1 MLPHLESIPVD
12 VLSQIA
18 FFTVASA
25 PFTGLG
31 AVLQLLLCSRN
42 LHDALSLKSCPQLY
56 ARVFRSRFDLVA
68 HLRRSKLA
76 SPTTTN
82 LALELQRRCA
92 VLRRIRHRHVADHI
106 LPDLW
111 MIYLMLLESDG
122 MNESQLHS
130 AGIAQY
136 IRMLLKRQQGV
147 LRDDT
152 ARALAISVACLVWS
166 HKFITDMP
174 SEERSQTLSELRPFV
189 TGSSNNVLSF
199 NVNSGM
205 RRCSLSFDGSDNR
218 APEMIPGACVENK
231 YRALLSSIYTREYT
245 LTAPSLLSASIFLTF
260 ALKEAIALQVP
271 KHLPQTQVVA
281 RPTEHDGPTI
291 EDFFAIT
298 RRRTPLVADSG
309 HQNPSRE
316 PFADRTGRKMRASR
330 SLAHDEEFYRIAH
343 RLGLPDDTWE
353 LRSCIGLLSG
363 TWEGTYI
370 TRLKPPQTSP
380 TSFCQCPSQKP
391 DPTVSPD
398 FVSRHPIQCR
408 LEEHLCFTPCMPLAS
423 VPRNGDFGE
432 SAFKHLFMNDCE
444 GVTVRVVLTTAN
456 EFSDATG
463 TSKHRYE
470 LFRPTDTSEN
480 YRDPRHALDV
490 VITGETPR
498 RLEATWG
505 AFIFFGRIRLSDGLV
520 TLTRKPKYSGD
531 EGRGT
536 WIFEG
541 YIHNRRS
548 FVGRWR
554 SFGVSERESLRGI
567 FSLTK
572 VDDPPSHLYSSL

>member
-1 MLPHLESIPVD
+1 MLPHLESIPID

-18 FFTVASA
+18 FFTVASP

-31 AVLQLLLCSRN
+31 PVLQLLLCSRS
-42 LHDALSLKSCPQLY
+42 LHDALSLNSCPQLY
-56 ARVFRSRFDLVA
+56 ARVFRTRFDLVA

-92 VLRRIRHRHVADHI
+92 VLRRIRHRHIADHSI

-111 MIYLMLLESDG
+111 TIYLMLLESDG
-122 MNESQLHS
+122 MNEFQLHS

-136 IRMLLKRQQGV
+136 IRILLKRCLGQQGV
-147 LRDDT
+147 PRDDT

-174 SEERSQTLSELRPFV
+174 SEERSQMLSELRPFV
-189 TGSSNNVLSF
+189 LSL
-199 NVNSGM
+199 NMNSDT
-205 RRCSLSFDGSDNR
+205 RRCPLSFDGSYTR
-218 APEMIPGACVENK
+218 GTEVLLGARVENNN
-231 YRALLSSIYTREYT
+231 YRALISSIYTREYA
-245 LTAPSLLSASIFLTF
+245 LTAPNLLSASIFLTF

-309 HQNPSRE
+309 DHTPSRE
-316 PFADRTGRKMRASR
+316 PFADRTGRKIRASR

-343 RLGLPDDTWE
+343 RLGSPDDTWE

-363 TWEGTYI
+363 TWEGTYM
-370 TRLKPPQTSP
+370 TSP
-380 TSFCQCPSQKP
+380 TSFCRCPSQKS

-408 LEEHLCFTPCMPLAS
+408 LEEHLCFTPSIPLPS
-423 VPRNGDFGE
+423 VPQNGDFGE
-432 SAFKHLFMNDCE
+432 SALKHLFMNDCE
-444 GVTVRVVLTTAN
+444 GLTVRVVLT
-456 EFSDATG
+456 
-463 TSKHRYE
+463 
-470 LFRPTDTSEN
+470 N

-554 SFGVSERESLRGI
+554 SFGLSELESLRGI

-572 VDDPPSHLYSSL
+572 VDDPPSHLYCRL

>member
-42 LHDALSLKSCPQLY
+42 LHDALSLTSCPQLY
-56 ARVFRSRFDLVA
+56 ARVFRIRFDLVA

-92 VLRRIRHRHVADHI
+92 VLRRIRHRHVADHSI

-111 MIYLMLLESDG
+111 TIYLMLLESDG

-136 IRMLLKRQQGV
+136 IRILLKRCLGQQGV
-147 LRDDT
+147 LP
-152 ARALAISVACLVWS
+152 ISVACLVWS
-166 HKFITDMP
+166 HSVPDLMHRPEFIADMP

-189 TGSSNNVLSF
+189 TGSSNVMN
-199 NVNSGM
+199 GM
-205 RRCSLSFDGSDNR
+205 RRCPLSFDGSYNR
-218 APEMIPGACVENK
+218 ALEMMPGACVGNN
-231 YRALLSSIYTREYT
+231 YRSLFSSIYTREYT

-316 PFADRTGRKMRASR
+316 PFADRAGRKMRASR
-330 SLAHDEEFYRIAH
+330 SLAHDEEFYRVAH

-363 TWEGTYI
+363 TWE
-370 TRLKPPQTSP
+370 
-380 TSFCQCPSQKP
+380 
-391 DPTVSPD
+391 D

-408 LEEHLCFTPCMPLAS
+408 LEEHLCFTPCMPLPS
-423 VPRNGDFGE
+423 VPRN
-432 SAFKHLFMNDCE
+432 
-444 GVTVRVVLTTAN
+444 AN

-572 VDDPPSHLYSSL
+572 VDDPPSHLYPGL

>member
-12 VLSQIA
+12 VLAQIA

-42 LHDALSLKSCPQLY
+42 IHDALSLKSCPQLY

-92 VLRRIRHRHVADHI
+92 VLRRIRHRHVADHSI

-111 MIYLMLLESDG
+111 TIYLMLLESDG
-122 MNESQLHS
+122 MNESQLHT

-136 IRMLLKRQQGV
+136 IRTLLKRYLGQQGV

-189 TGSSNNVLSF
+189 TGSTNV
-199 NVNSGM
+199 M
-205 RRCSLSFDGSDNR
+205 
-218 APEMIPGACVENK
+218 K
-231 YRALLSSIYTREYT
+231 EYT

-298 RRRTPLVADSG
+298 RRRTPLVADLG

-316 PFADRTGRKMRASR
+316 PFADRAGRKMRESR

-353 LRSCIGLLSG
+353 LRSCIGMLSG
-363 TWEGTYI
+363 TWED
-370 TRLKPPQTSP
+370 L
-380 TSFCQCPSQKP
+380 
-391 DPTVSPD
+391 TVSPD
-398 FVSRHPIQCR
+398 FVSRHPVQCR
-408 LEEHLCFTPCMPLAS
+408 LEEHLCFTPCVPLPS

-432 SAFKHLFMNDCE
+432 
-444 GVTVRVVLTTAN
+444 
-456 EFSDATG
+456 
-463 TSKHRYE
+463 
-470 LFRPTDTSEN
+470 
-480 YRDPRHALDV
+480 DPRHALDV

-541 YIHNRRS
+541 YIHNRCS

-554 SFGVSERESLRGI
+554 SFAVSERESLRGI

-572 VDDPPSHLYSSL
+572 VDDPPSHLYCGL

>member
-76 SPTTTN
+76 PPTTTN

-92 VLRRIRHRHVADHI
+92 VLRRIRHRHVADHSI

-111 MIYLMLLESDG
+111 TIYLMLLESDG

-136 IRMLLKRQQGV
+136 IRTLLKRCLGQQGV

-189 TGSSNNVLSF
+189 TGSSNNVLSLD
-199 NVNSGM
+199 VNNGM
-205 RRCSLSFDGSDNR
+205 RRYPLSFDGSYNR
-218 APEMIPGACVENK
+218 TPEMMPGACVENN

-316 PFADRTGRKMRASR
+316 PFADRAGRKMRASR
-330 SLAHDEEFYRIAH
+330 SLAHDEEFYRVAH

-363 TWEGTYI
+363 TWEGTYM
-370 TRLKPPQTSP
+370 TSP
-380 TSFCQCPSQKP
+380 TSFCRCPSQKS
-391 DPTVSPD
+391 DLTVSPD
-398 FVSRHPIQCR
+398 FVSRHPVQCR
-408 LEEHLCFTPCMPLAS
+408 LEEHLCFTPCVPLPS

-432 SAFKHLFMNDCE
+432 SAFEHLFMNDCE
-444 GVTVRVVLTTAN
+444 GTAN

-470 LFRPTDTSEN
+470 LLRPTDTSEN

>member
-56 ARVFRSRFDLVA
+56 ARVFRSRFDLVS

-92 VLRRIRHRHVADHI
+92 VLRRIRHRLVAEHSI

-111 MIYLMLLESDG
+111 TIYLMLLESDG

-136 IRMLLKRQQGV
+136 IRTLLKRYPGQQGV

-189 TGSSNNVLSF
+189 TGGTGRCPLSLHK
-199 NVNSGM
+199 SY
-205 RRCSLSFDGSDNR
+205 NR
-218 APEMIPGACVENK
+218 APEMIPGACVENN
-231 YRALLSSIYTREYT
+231 YRTLISSIYTREYT

-316 PFADRTGRKMRASR
+316 PFANRAGRKMRASR
-330 SLAHDEEFYRIAH
+330 SLAHDEEFYRVAR
-343 RLGLPDDTWE
+343 RLDLTDDTWE

-363 TWEGTYI
+363 TWEGTYMVGDA
-370 TRLKPPQTSP
+370 
-380 TSFCQCPSQKP
+380 TSFCQCPSPKS

-408 LEEHLCFTPCMPLAS
+408 LEEHLCFTPCMPLPN

-432 SAFKHLFMNDCE
+432 SAFKHLFMNDS
-444 GVTVRVVLTTAN
+444 N

-470 LFRPTDTSEN
+470 LFRPTDTPEN

-541 YIHNRRS
+541 YIHNRCS

-567 FSLTK
+567 FSLSK
-572 VDDPPSHLYSSL
+572 VDDPPSHLYCGL

>member
-25 PFTGLG
+25 PFSGLG
-31 AVLQLLLCSRN
+31 AILQLLLCSRN

-56 ARVFRSRFDLVA
+56 ARVFQSRFDLFA

-92 VLRRIRHRHVADHI
+92 VLRSIRHRHIADHNI

-111 MIYLMLLESDG
+111 TIYLMLLESDG

-136 IRMLLKRQQGV
+136 IRMLLKRCLGQQGV

-174 SEERSQTLSELRPFV
+174 SEERSQTLLELRPFV
-189 TGSSNNVLSF
+189 TGSTNILSF
-199 NVNSGM
+199 NVNSGA
-205 RRCSLSFDGSDNR
+205 RRCLLSFDGSYNR
-218 APEMIPGACVENK
+218 APELMPSACDENNH
-231 YRALLSSIYTREYT
+231 RALVSSIYTREYK

-271 KHLPQTQVVA
+271 KHLPQTQAVA

-343 RLGLPDDTWE
+343 RLDLLDDTLE

-363 TWEGTYI
+363 TWEGTYM
-370 TRLKPPQTSP
+370 TSP
-380 TSFCQCPSQKP
+380 TSFCQCPSQKS

-408 LEEHLCFTPCMPLAS
+408 LEEHLCFTPCVPLPS

-432 SAFKHLFMNDCE
+432 SAFKHLYMNDCE
-444 GVTVRVVLTTAN
+444 RVTTAN
-456 EFSDATG
+456 EFSDAAG
-463 TSKHRYE
+463 SSKHRYE

-548 FVGRWR
+548 FVGCWS

-572 VDDPPSHLYSSL
+572 VDDPPSQLYCGLP

>member
-25 PFTGLG
+25 PFNGLG
-31 AVLQLLLCSRN
+31 PILHLLLSSRSI
-42 LHDALSLKSCPQLY
+42 HDALSFKSCPQLY

-68 HLRRSKLA
+68 HHRRSKLA

-92 VLRRIRHRHVADHI
+92 VLQRIRRRHIADHGI

-111 MIYLMLLESDG
+111 TIYLMLLESDG
-122 MNESQLHS
+122 MNECQLHS
-130 AGIAQY
+130 AGISQY
-136 IRMLLKRQQGV
+136 IRILLKRCLGQQG
-147 LRDDT
+147 DA

-174 SEERSQTLSELRPFV
+174 LEERSQTLLELRPFV
-189 TGSSNNVLSF
+189 TGSINVLSL

-205 RRCSLSFDGSDNR
+205 GTRRPLSFDGSCNR
-218 APEMIPGACVENK
+218 APEVTSGACIENK
-231 YRALLSSIYTREYT
+231 YRALISSIYTSEYT

-260 ALKEAIALQVP
+260 ALKEAIALQLP
-271 KHLPQTQVVA
+271 KHLPQTQAVA
-281 RPTEHDGPTI
+281 RPTELDGPTI

-309 HQNPSRE
+309 HQSPSRE
-316 PFADRTGRKMRASR
+316 PFADRAGRKIRASR

-370 TRLKPPQTSP
+370 Q
-380 TSFCQCPSQKP
+380 
-391 DPTVSPD
+391 
-398 FVSRHPIQCR
+398 PIQCR
-408 LEEHLCFTPCMPLAS
+408 LEEHLCFTPCIPLPS

-432 SAFKHLFMNDCE
+432 SAFQHLFMNDCE
-444 GVTVRVVLTTAN
+444 GATTAN
-456 EFSDATG
+456 EFSDATRS
-463 TSKHRYE
+463 SKHRYE

-548 FVGRWR
+548 FVGRWK
-554 SFGVSERESLRGI
+554 SFGLSERESLHGI
-567 FSLTK
+567 FSLAK
-572 VDDPPSHLYSSL
+572 VEDPPSHLYCGP

>member
-1 MLPHLESIPVD
+1 MLPHLESIPID

-18 FFTVASA
+18 FFTVASP

-92 VLRRIRHRHVADHI
+92 VLRRIRHRHIADHSI

-111 MIYLMLLESDG
+111 TIYLMLLESDG
-122 MNESQLHS
+122 MNEFQLHS

-136 IRMLLKRQQGV
+136 IRMLLKRCLGQQGV

-166 HKFITDMP
+166 HSVPDLLPCPEFITDMP
-174 SEERSQTLSELRPFV
+174 SEERSQMLSELRPFV
-189 TGSSNNVLSF
+189 TGSSNV
-199 NVNSGM
+199 M
-205 RRCSLSFDGSDNR
+205 
-218 APEMIPGACVENK
+218 K
-231 YRALLSSIYTREYT
+231 EYA
-245 LTAPSLLSASIFLTF
+245 LTAPNLLSASIFLTF
-260 ALKEAIALQVP
+260 ALKEAIALQAP

-309 HQNPSRE
+309 DQDPSRE
-316 PFADRTGRKMRASR
+316 PFADRTGRKIRASR

-343 RLGLPDDTWE
+343 RLGLPDDTLE

-363 TWEGTYI
+363 TWEVLIDDGFH
-370 TRLKPPQTSP
+370 RKS
-380 TSFCQCPSQKP
+380 

-408 LEEHLCFTPCMPLAS
+408 LEEHLCFTPSIPLPSALQ
-423 VPRNGDFGE
+423 NGDFGE
-432 SAFKHLFMNDCE
+432 SALKHLFMNDCE
-444 GVTVRVVLTTAN
+444 GVTVRVVLTALHCWLHDCHAFPPQTAN

-463 TSKHRYE
+463 SSKHRYE

-554 SFGVSERESLRGI
+554 SFGLSELETLRGI

-572 VDDPPSHLYSSL
+572 VDDPPSHPYCRL